1 MDKWLEKM
9 YESYLEDRYPLK
21 ELKKEK
27 MDKEYETYLVLCEG
41 LPKEFKE
48 LFREYVRTRE
58 ERCNVE
64 MAAAYESGFKGAVQ
78 LIFSCIKEGRI

>member
-27 MDKEYETYLVLCEG
+27 MDKEY
-41 LPKEFKE
+41 
-48 LFREYVRTRE
+48 
-58 ERCNVE
+58 
-64 MAAAYESGFKGAVQ
+64 
-78 LIFSCIKEGRI
+78 